1 MDIALLYDD
10 ETEKRQHLNAIQM
23 LALDM
28 RIPMDVIS
36 QLYEVELGELKQSVK
51 IKDFLTVLVSRRVRE
66 MIKNMIARGEF
77 LQN

>member
-10 ETEKRQHLNAIQM
+10 ETEKRQQLNAIQM